1 MYKAKGP
8 PITARYK
15 SVITNLKKDVDEQSC
30 QDAKSMAQLAHLLK
44 ENSTSTFFMEINY
57 NYLICY
63 VIILTAER
71 LVVCFVLFLLCQIFN
86 DLGFFRSR
94 ITILVGNCVFNYQTL
109 EKAHNWPQPIISS
122 DLVSCRTVAPR
133 EIRVDG
139 PCYIFIHKKN
149 CMFIA
154 HKKVRT
160 VSDLLN

>member
-1 MYKAKGP
+1 MNSL
-8 PITARYK
+8 AR
-15 SVITNLKKDVDEQSC
+15 TP
-30 QDAKSMAQLAHLLK
+30 KSMVKLAHLLK
-44 ENSTSTFFMEINY
+44 ENSTSIFFMEINY

-71 LVVCFVLFLLCQIFN
+71 LVVFFLFFFLLCSMFN
-86 DLGFFRSR
+86 DLGFFDSI
-94 ITILVGNCVFNYQTL
+94 ITILWVIVYLITEPSKKL
-109 EKAHNWPQPIISS
+109 ITAWPQPITGP
-122 DLVSCRTVAPR
+122 DLVSCRTLAPR

-139 PCYIFIHKKN
+139 PWSYISIHTKN